1 MNIEMSKIGSSYQI
15 NIPILETY
23 QDKYVRK
30 FLDYLRIKEITSK
43 SLATNKDIDNL
54 SEELMAQWWE
64 KSQHNPQ
71 GAVKAASF

>member
-15 NIPILETY
+15 NIPIIETY

-30 FLDYLRIKEITSK
+30 FLDYLRIKEITS
-43 SLATNKDIDNL
+43 DNL

-64 KSQHNPQ
+64 KSQH
-71 GAVKAASF
+71 KFFK

>member
-1 MNIEMSKIGSSYQI
+1 MSKIGSSYQI
-15 NIPILETY
+15 NIPILEAY

-43 SLATNKDIDNL
+43 SLATDEDINNL

-64 KSQHNPQ
+64 KSQHRFS
-71 GAVKAASF
+71 K